1 MYLSF
6 IDVFVVV
13 IIILLVLVV
22 AFISFALLRTTF
34 YKNPYI
40 KAIRKPNL
48 SSGKIDEYQKSLE
61 TMLTNRLDKALLD
74 LFPNAMIKGKL
85 VYFKSGLMYIYRN
98 NEIDAMN
105 ILVDVPLKSLD
116 PNEVEFDNQ
125 FIIGNNTY
133 RSKTELYTIM
143 DAIETTLQDDGDLKL
158 NIRVLMYDRS
168 QTNNEMITYL
178 FDKGIKFDLIIGE
191 GGKILDPLSTNL
203 PSYYSFS
210 GVGVNEK
217 VTYKFKTKKQAK
229 GNLRLSAFIGEMLN
243 DNLFNLK
250 SNKELLKFALF
261 VGKDMSFGNRFIIN
275 NILWL
280 PKVGEK
286 LIDDEIKFISSAW
299 RTYFVFDELY
309 SSEDEC
315 YIYCDFYLANSET
328 IDDVNL
334 AISKLLTK
342 YGVEFEVVSSS
353 EKTRITN
360 IRSRNFKRF
369 TDVVDRTITDTYF
382 TPYIINSDVSDRD
395 IEKLG
400 RCVIRF
406 SPLYYP
412 KEVLDGESEK
422 EMVSYT
428 SIDRAI
434 NFYEELIKEFSKYDG
449 KYTKEQ
455 I

>member
-1 MYLSF
+1 MFLSF
-6 IDVFVVV
+6 IDVFLIVV
-13 IIILLVLVV
+13 IILVF
-22 AFISFALLRTTF
+22 AICGFIVFALLKTVVF
-34 YKNPYI
+34 KNPYI
-40 KAIRKPNL
+40 KAIRKPHL

-61 TMLTNRLDKALLD
+61 TILTNRLDKALLD
-74 LFPNAMIKGKL
+74 LFPNAMIRGKL

-98 NEIDAMN
+98 NEIEAMN
-105 ILVDVPLKSLD
+105 ILIDIPLNSLN
-116 PNEVEFDNQ
+116 PNEVEFDDQ
-125 FIIGNNTY
+125 YVIGNNTY
-133 RSKTELYTIM
+133 RSKVELYTLM
-143 DAIETTLQDDGDLKL
+143 DSIETMLLEDKGIKL
-158 NIRVLMYDRS
+158 NIKVLIYEKA
-168 QTNNEMITYL
+168 QTNSEMIAYL
-178 FDKGIKFDLIIGE
+178 FDKGERFDLIIGE

-203 PSYYSFS
+203 RSYYSFL

-217 VTYKFKTKKQAK
+217 LTFKFKTKRAAK

-243 DNLFNLK
+243 DNLFSLK
-250 SNKELLKFALF
+250 SNKELLRFALY

-275 NILWL
+275 NIVWL
-280 PKVGEK
+280 PRVGEK

-299 RTYFVFDELY
+299 RTYFVFDEIY
-309 SSEDEC
+309 TTEDEC

-334 AISKLLTK
+334 AIGKLLTK
-342 YGVEFEVVSSS
+342 YSVES
-353 EKTRITN
+353 EIITKLDKTRSTN

-382 TPYIINSDVSDRD
+382 TPYIINKDVSDREV
-395 IEKLG
+395 EKLG
-400 RCVIRF
+400 RCIIRF

-434 NFYEELIKEFSKYDG
+434 TFYEELIKEFSKYE
-449 KYTKEQ
+449 KKNYRE
-455 I
+455 